1 MWVLWVSSMS
11 ILSGLFLRQIT
22 AHFMTRFFEHIG
34 EFLLP
39 TSCILCKTRQ
49 AKSICTQC
57 LYELSILQNRR
68 CIICANPLHGW
79 VCKSCQKKQPSF
91 NSTTCIAGDESR
103 LKLPLDSFRQHGDFN
118 RVAGIIYAWQT
129 LAYKKCMPVDLIIP
143 APWISSQISSLGFHP
158 SWELAKRMGKI
169 FNTPCIA
176 NLIVRYPSESVG
188 EIPHTKILRT
198 QYLSQ
203 TCFLNPKIKPSL
215 RASLKDARIA
225 VVSDFMNTG
234 ATMEVVSRI
243 LKENGAQWVSNWV
256 ILKIRQVEK
265 I

>member
-1 MWVLWVSSMS
+1 MV
-11 ILSGLFLRQIT
+11 
-22 AHFMTRFFEHIG
+22 HFFKRIG

-39 TSCILCKTRQ
+39 TSCILCTTRQ
-49 AKSICTQC
+49 AKSVCTEC
-57 LYELSILQNRR
+57 LYELSILQNKR
-68 CIICANPLHGW
+68 CIICASPIHGW
-79 VCKSCQKKQPSF
+79 VCKSCQKNQPSF
-91 NSTTCIAGDESR
+91 DSTTCIAGDESR
-103 LKLPLDSFRQHGDFN
+103 LQLAVNSFRHHGDLN
-118 RVAGIIYAWQT
+118 KVAGIMYAWES

-143 APWISSQISSLGFHP
+143 GPWTSSQISSLGFHP

-176 NLIVRYPSESVG
+176 NLVLRQPSDELEEV
-188 EIPHTKILRT
+188 PHTKILRT

-203 TCFLNPKIKPSL
+203 RCFLNPKIKPNM
-215 RASLKDARIA
+215 RHYLKGCRIA

-243 LKENGAQWVSNWV
+243 LKENGVQWISNWV
-256 ILKIRQVEK
+256 ILKTRQVEK